1 VCGVPEYIMLKKQ
14 RCPWVNLNNPEYIA
28 YHDKEWG
35 KPVHDDRHLF
45 EMLILEGAQAGL
57 SWEIVLKK
65 RKNYRRLFANFDPVK
80 VAKFTPAKI
89 SKLLTDPSIIR
100 NRLKIESTINNAKM
114 FIEVQKEFGSF
125 DHYLWQFVDHQPI
138 VNTFSSLDEYP
149 TKTKLS
155 DQISRD
161 LKKRGFRF
169 VGSTIIYA
177 YLQAVGVVNDHTL
190 NCYKRTR
197 KQQSWFVYIIQTAK
211 GTYYTGIALNVE
223 KRFQE
228 HKNSGL
234 RCAKYLR
241 GKGPLTLVY
250 QQRFENKSAALKR
263 EYEIKQLSKKHKE
276 ALINRLVKPHL

>member
-1 VCGVPEYIMLKKQ
+1 MNTKQ

-89 SKLLTDPSIIR
+89 SKLLGDKGIIR
-100 NRLKIESTINNAKM
+100 NRLKIESAISNAKM
-114 FIEVQKEFGSF
+114 FLQVQKEFGSF
-125 DHYLWQFVDHQPI
+125 DRYLWQFVDHQPI
-138 VNTFSSLDEYP
+138 VNTFSSVKEYP
-149 TKTKLS
+149 SKTTLS
-155 DQISRD
+155 DKISRD

-177 YLQAVGVVNDHTL
+177 YLQAVGVINDHTL
-190 NCYKRTR
+190 NCYKRTA
-197 KQQSWFVYIIQTAK
+197 KEQPWFVYIIRTAR
-211 GTYYTGIALNVE
+211 GTYYTGIALDVE

-234 RCAKYLR
+234 KSAKYLR
-241 GKGPLTLVY
+241 GKGPLMLVY
-250 QQRFENKSAALKR
+250 QQRVENKSVALKR
-263 EYEIKQLSKKHKE
+263 EYEIKQLSKKQKE
-276 ALINRLVKPHL
+276 ALFSSPK

>member
-1 VCGVPEYIMLKKQ
+1 MITKQ

-190 NCYKRTR
+190 NCYKCNR
-197 KQQSWFVYIIQTAK
+197 KQQPWFVYIIQTAK

-228 HKNSGL
+228 HKNSGI